1 MIKVNAADSEASK
14 MKAWLRSPRSMVSCS
29 RQRGQMQDPNC
40 RPAGR
45 RSIRRAV
52 PGSVAVRLLRVA
64 DCPVP
69 MISAARA
76 IDADA

>member
-1 MIKVNAADSEASK
+1 
-14 MKAWLRSPRSMVSCS
+14 MKAWLRSPRSMVSCCG
-29 RQRGQMQDPNC
+29 QRGQVQGPTC

-45 RSIRRAV
+45 HGIRRAV
-52 PGSVAVRLLRVA
+52 PGSVAMRLPRVA

-69 MISAARA
+69 MIFVTRA